1 MASTVAVEVPSD
13 LAPFVQRL
21 VDHVRAFQVAA
32 GGSTAP
38 NFADEERTLLALA
51 DALQCA
57 SAGSMLAA
65 LDPSAPRIEV
75 RGEVYRRLEQE
86 APSTYCTLRGKVRV
100 LRHLYRLEGVRNG
113 PTVVPM
119 DLRAGIVDAQYTPA
133 AALGF
138 GRLAQAMPSREAEAT
153 CESLHVLPYS
163 RSEHFRVG
171 VELGSRWE
179 DLRNRVE
186 PVLVQEMELD
196 PRASSIS
203 LAVDRVSMAMAEP
216 RDPTPE
222 DLHKGVKN
230 PISVEMRMAYSAVWT
245 VYDEDG
251 RPLQAV
257 RYAHVP
263 TGGVEDMERCLS
275 RDLDGVLGRMPDLRV
290 VTLADGA
297 PDMQGILDR
306 VVRGRHVDAQLVD
319 FWHTAE
325 KLGDAIAAV
334 RSYKADL
341 LSDWK
346 ADLLDRDD
354 AIEDIF
360 TILRGW
366 SMAFMLQ
373 PIEAMPE
380 GLYDALTYLDN
391 NRDRMRYSTV
401 HAAGLPVGSGTV
413 EATGKTI
420 VEVRMKRSGSRWVE
434 SEGGPQALLG
444 LRALA
449 TSEPKRWGAATTH
462 ILASYRVD
470 VAMLPASPGR
480 VARRREGVT
489 PHPASGT

>member
-1 MASTVAVEVPSD
+1 MSPTVAVDVPSD
-13 LAPFVQRL
+13 LAPFVQQL
-21 VDHVRAFQVAA
+21 VDRVRVFEESAS
-32 GGSTAP
+32 GTTLP
-38 NFADEERTLLALA
+38 NFAEGESELLALCA
-51 DALQCA
+51 ALESA
-57 SAGSMLAA
+57 SVGKMLAS
-65 LDPSAPRIEV
+65 LDPTAPRIEV
-75 RGEVYRRLEQE
+75 GGVVYRRLEQE
-86 APSTYCTLRGKVRV
+86 ATSPYCTLRGKVRV
-100 LRHLYRLEGVRNG
+100 TRHLYRQEGIRNG
-113 PTVVPM
+113 PTVVPL

-138 GRLAQAMPSREAEAT
+138 ARLAQAMPSREAEAT

-163 RSEHFRVG
+163 RSEHFRIG
-171 VELGSRWE
+171 VEMGSRWHE
-179 DLRNRVE
+179 LRDQQE
-186 PVLVQEMELD
+186 PMLVKEMALD
-196 PRASSIS
+196 PRASSVS
-203 LAVDRVSMAMAEP
+203 FAVDRVSMMMAEP

-222 DLHKGVKN
+222 DIEKGVKN
-230 PISVEMRMAYSAVWT
+230 PVSVAPRMAYSAVWT
-245 VYDEDG
+245 LYDSEG
-251 RPLQAV
+251 TPLQAV

-263 TGGVEDMERCLS
+263 TGGAENMERTLS
-275 RDLDGVLGRMPDLRV
+275 RDLDVVLRRMPNLRV

-306 VVRGRHVDAQLVD
+306 VVADREVTAKLVD

-325 KLGDAIAAV
+325 KLGDAIAAI
-334 RSYKADL
+334 RPYKTDL

-346 ADLLDRDD
+346 AALLERDD
-354 AIEDIF
+354 AIEVIF
-360 TILRGW
+360 VVLCGW

-373 PIEAMPE
+373 PIDAMPK

-391 NRDRMRYSTV
+391 NRDRMRYASV

-449 TSEPKRWGAATTH
+449 TSDLKRWRAATTH

-480 VARRREGVT
+480 LTRSPDGRFRHPNST
-489 PHPASGT
+489 P